1 MELPTGLLG
10 VALGTILLP
19 SLSKANAVGD
29 QEEYSSLLD
38 WGLRLTFLLAMPA
51 AVALMVLSI
60 PLTTTLFH
68 YGQFDQHSVAMT
80 AQALIA
86 YGVGL
91 MGLILVKIL
100 APGFYAKQDIR
111 TPVKIAIGVLI
122 STQIMNYLFVPWIA
136 HAGLA
141 LSIGIGAT
149 INAGILFFIL
159 IKRGL
164 YQPSAG
170 WIFFLARLLG
180 ALLILTGIGM
190 WAGSQFDWISLRAT
204 PLIRIADLLLIIVL
218 CMVSYFGALF
228 AMGFRLRDFK
238 RSST

>member
-1 MELPTGLLG
+1 
-10 VALGTILLP
+10 
-19 SLSKANAVGD
+19 
-29 QEEYSSLLD
+29 
-38 WGLRLTFLLAMPA
+38 
-51 AVALMVLSI
+51 
-60 PLTTTLFH
+60 
-68 YGQFDQHSVAMT
+68 
-80 AQALIA
+80 
-86 YGVGL
+86 
-91 MGLILVKIL
+91 
-100 APGFYAKQDIR
+100 
-111 TPVKIAIGVLI
+111 
-122 STQIMNYLFVPWIA
+122 MNYLFVPWIA

-170 WIFFLARLLG
+170 WSLFLVRLLG
-180 ALLILTGIGM
+180 ALFILTGIGM

-204 PLIRIADLLLIIVL
+204 PFIRIADLLLIIVL

-238 RSST
+238 RTST

>member
-1 MELPTGLLG
+1 
-10 VALGTILLP
+10 
-19 SLSKANAVGD
+19 
-29 QEEYSSLLD
+29 
-38 WGLRLTFLLAMPA
+38 
-51 AVALMVLSI
+51 
-60 PLTTTLFH
+60 
-68 YGQFDQHSVAMT
+68 MT

-122 STQIMNYLFVPWIA
+122 ATQIMNYLFVPMIA

-141 LSIGIGAT
+141 LSIGLGAT
-149 INAGILFFIL
+149 INAGILFFFL
-159 IKRGL
+159 KKRGL
-164 YQPSAG
+164 YQPSVG
-170 WIFFLARLLG
+170 WTLFLIRLLG
-180 ALLILTGIGM
+180 ALLILAGIGM

-204 PLIRIADLLLIIVL
+204 PLLRIADLLLIIVL

-228 AMGFRLRDFK
+228 AMGFRLQDFK
-238 RSST
+238 RIST